1 MIIIAEFIPFS
12 EDDKLR
18 ASSVDLVAFLQSR
31 GEQLRR
37 LGHDY
42 KLIYMDSGGVHDSIM
57 IRGNHW
63 YDHKNQVG
71 GGPIKFMR
79 EFYGMSY
86 QNAMLT
92 LLSGYTDSR
101 ASPEKTQIKLAPKKE
116 PERKPFV
123 LPEANDN
130 MRRVY
135 AYLTKQRFIA
145 PDVISFFAHKGT
157 IYEDKARH
165 NVVFVGT
172 DENGIPKQAHARS
185 TLSFGSTFRITVEGS
200 DTKYSFAH
208 FGKNDTL
215 YVFEAP
221 IDMLSYITLH
231 PQDWQDSSYIA
242 MNGVYESAVLNAL
255 ETHPQLDSIVL
266 CTDNDEGGIDAADR
280 LRDILFESGYE
291 SIFRECSQYK
301 DWNEDLKA
309 MHGIEPLPAVPH
321 RRIEQYEMTVGEAQ
335 FRPHDM
341 YKTADIL
348 NTAMRG
354 GDYRYAAEIAM
365 SASAQL
371 SKVFAKPNDAEKMF
385 EVLQR
390 KAVAEYKAYTDKN
403 KLDSKLDN
411 LRNTVR
417 TASSALHRNT
427 ACTADEMRELA
438 KKLYDTAVL
447 AFKCQT
453 ELLLNEAPDEIITET
468 EEEQPWTEISM

>member
-1 MIIIAEFIPFS
+1 MAEFIPFS

-18 ASSVDLVAFLQSR
+18 ASSVDLVSFLQSR
-31 GEQLRR
+31 GEQLKR

-42 KLIYMDSGGVHDSIM
+42 KLIYTDGGGVHDSIM
-57 IRGNHW
+57 VRGNHW

-71 GGPIKFMR
+71 GGPVKFMR

-86 QNAMLT
+86 QDAMIS
-92 LLSGYTDSR
+92 LLGGYTNSR
-101 ASPEKTQIKLAPKKE
+101 ASHSKVPIKLAPKKE
-116 PERKPFV
+116 PERKPFK
-123 LPEANDN
+123 LPEANED
-130 MRRVY
+130 MRRAY

-145 PDVISFFAHKGT
+145 SEVISFFAHKGT
-157 IYEDKARH
+157 IYEDKAHH
-165 NVVFVGT
+165 NVVFVGM

-185 TLSFGSTFRITVEGS
+185 TLSFGNTFRITVEGS

-221 IDMLSYITLH
+221 VDMLSYITLH

-255 ETHPQLDSIVL
+255 NTHPQLDSIVL
-266 CTDNDEGGIDAADR
+266 CTDNDEGGIDAAER

-291 SIFRECSQYK
+291 NIFRECSQYK

-309 MHGIEPLPAVPH
+309 MHGIEPLPAVSH
-321 RRIEQYEMTVGEAQ
+321 RRIELYEMTVGEAL

-354 GDYRYAAEIAM
+354 GDYRYAAEIAL

-385 EVLQR
+385 ELLQR
-390 KAVAEYKAYTDKN
+390 KAVAEYKAYTDKG
-403 KLDSKLDN
+403 KLESKLDD
-411 LRNTVR
+411 LRNTVK
-417 TASSALHRNT
+417 TASSVLWKNN
-427 ACTADEMRELA
+427 ACTADEIRELA
-438 KKLYDTAVL
+438 KSLFDVADL
-447 AFKCQT
+447 AFRCRT
-453 ELLLNEAPDEIITET
+453 EQLMQEAPEENIAET
-468 EEEQPWTEISM
+468 EEELPWTEISM

>member
-1 MIIIAEFIPFS
+1 MAEFIPFS

-18 ASSVDLVAFLQSR
+18 ASSVDLVSFLQSR

-42 KLIYMDSGGVHDSIM
+42 KLIYTDGGGVHDSIM
-57 IRGNHW
+57 VRGNHW

-71 GGPIKFMR
+71 GGPVKFMR

-86 QNAMLT
+86 QDAMLS
-92 LLSGYTDSR
+92 LLGGYSDRTAPAR
-101 ASPEKTQIKLAPKKE
+101 TVIKLAPRKE
-116 PERKPFV
+116 PERKPFK
-123 LPEANDN
+123 LPEANED
-130 MRRVY
+130 MRRAY

-145 PDVISFFAHKGT
+145 PEVISFFAHKGT
-157 IYEDKARH
+157 IYEDKAHH

-208 FGKNDTL
+208 FGWNDKL

-231 PQDWQDSSYIA
+231 PQDWQDNSYIA

-266 CTDNDEGGIDAADR
+266 CTDNDEGGIEAVER
-280 LRDILFESGYE
+280 ISDILAENGFTN
-291 SIFRECSQYK
+291 IFREFSRYK

-309 MHGIEPLPAVPH
+309 MNGIESLPAVPH
-321 RRIEQYEMTVGEAQ
+321 RRIELYEMTVGEAL
-335 FRPHDM
+335 FRPHDI

-354 GDYRYAAEIAM
+354 DDYRYVAEISL

-385 EVLQR
+385 ELLQR
-390 KAVAEYKAYTDKN
+390 KAVKEYKAYTDKGKLEN
-403 KLDSKLDN
+403 KLDD
-411 LRNTVR
+411 LRNAVR
-417 TASSALHRNT
+417 TVSTVLRKNT
-427 ACTADEMRELA
+427 ACTADEIRELA
-438 KKLYDTAVL
+438 KSLYDVADL
-447 AFKCQT
+447 AFRCRT
-453 ELLLNEAPDEIITET
+453 EQLLQEAPEEIIAET

>member
-12 EDDKLR
+12 DDDKLR

-42 KLIYMDSGGVHDSIM
+42 KLIYTDSGGVHDSIM
-57 IRGNHW
+57 VRGNHW

-79 EFYGMSY
+79 EFYGMTY
-86 QNAMLT
+86 QDAMIS
-92 LLSGYTDSR
+92 LLSGYTGSR
-101 ASPEKTQIKLAPKKE
+101 ASAEKTQIKLALKKE

-130 MRRVY
+130 MRRAY

-145 PDVISFFAHKGT
+145 PEVISFFAHKGT
-157 IYEDKARH
+157 IYEDKAHH

-185 TLSFGSTFRITVEGS
+185 TLSFGSTFRITIEGS

-208 FGKNDTL
+208 FGWNDKL

-221 IDMLSYITLH
+221 IDMLSYITMH

-242 MNGVYESAVLNAL
+242 MNGVYENAVLNAL

-266 CTDNDEGGIDAADR
+266 CTDNDEGGIEAVER
-280 LRDILFESGYE
+280 ISDILAENGFTN
-291 SIFRECSQYK
+291 IFRECSQYK

-309 MHGIEPLPAVPH
+309 MNGIEPLPAVPH
-321 RRIEQYEMTVGEAQ
+321 RRLELYEMTVGEAQ
-335 FRPHDM
+335 FRPHDI
-341 YKTADIL
+341 YKTAGIL

-354 GDYRYAAEIAM
+354 GDYRYVAEIAL

-371 SKVFAKPNDAEKMF
+371 SKVFAKPNDSEKMF
-385 EVLQR
+385 GILQR
-390 KAVAEYKAYTDKN
+390 KAVSEYKAYTDKG
-403 KLDSKLDN
+403 KLISRLDD
-411 LRNTVR
+411 LRNAVR
-417 TASSALHRNT
+417 EVSAELRKKT
-427 ACTADEMRELA
+427 ACTTDEMRELA
-438 KKLYDTAVL
+438 KKLYVVADR
-447 AFKCQT
+447 AFRCRT
-453 ELLLNEAPDEIITET
+453 EQLMQETPAEELTET
-468 EEEQPWTEISM
+468 EEEQAWMKISM

>member
-12 EDDKLR
+12 DDDKLR

-31 GEQLRR
+31 GEQLKR

-42 KLIYMDSGGVHDSIM
+42 KLIYMDSDGVHDSIM
-57 IRGNHW
+57 VRGNHW

-79 EFYGMSY
+79 EFYGMTY
-86 QNAMLT
+86 QDAMIS
-92 LLSGYTDSR
+92 LLGGYSNRTAPAR
-101 ASPEKTQIKLAPKKE
+101 TAIKLAPKKE

-130 MRRVY
+130 MHRAY

-145 PDVISFFAHKGT
+145 PEVISFFAHKGA
-157 IYEDKARH
+157 IYEDKAHH

-208 FGKNDTL
+208 FGKNYTL
-215 YVFEAP
+215 YAFEAP

-242 MNGVYESAVLNAL
+242 MNGVYENAVLNAL
-255 ETHPQLDSIVL
+255 KTHPQLDSIVL
-266 CTDNDEGGIDAADR
+266 CTDNDEGGIEAVER
-280 LRDILFESGYE
+280 ISDILAENGFTN
-291 SIFRECSQYK
+291 IFRECSQYK

-309 MHGIEPLPAVPH
+309 MNGIEPLPAVPH
-321 RRIEQYEMTVGEAQ
+321 RRLELYEMTVGEAQ
-335 FRPHDM
+335 FRPHDI
-341 YKTADIL
+341 YKTAGIL

-354 GDYRYAAEIAM
+354 GDYRYAAEIAL

-385 EVLQR
+385 GVLQR
-390 KAVAEYKAYTDKN
+390 KAVSEYKAYTDKGKLN
-403 KLDSKLDN
+403 TKLDDLQQAIRDVSAE
-411 LRNTVR
+411 LRNT
-417 TASSALHRNT
+417 T
-427 ACTADEMRELA
+427 ACTTDRIRELA

>member
-1 MIIIAEFIPFS
+1 MAEFIPFS
-12 EDDKLR
+12 DDDKLR

-31 GEQLRR
+31 GEQLKR

-42 KLIYMDSGGVHDSIM
+42 KLIYTDGGGVHDSIM
-57 IRGNHW
+57 VRGNHW

-71 GGPIKFMR
+71 GGPIKFLR

-86 QNAMLT
+86 QDAMLT
-92 LLSGYTDSR
+92 LLGGYTDSR
-101 ASPEKTQIKLAPKKE
+101 ASPEKPQIKLAPKKE
-116 PERKPFV
+116 PERRPFV

-130 MRRVY
+130 MRRAY

-145 PDVISFFAHKGT
+145 PEVISFFAHKGA
-157 IYEDKARH
+157 IYEDKAHH
-165 NVVFVGT
+165 NVIFVGM
-172 DENGIPKQAHARS
+172 DENGVPKQAHARS
-185 TLSFGSTFRITVEGS
+185 TLSFGNTFRITIEGS

-208 FGKNDTL
+208 FGENDKL

-221 IDMLSYITLH
+221 IDMLSYITMH
-231 PQDWQDSSYIA
+231 PQNWQDSSYIA

-280 LRDILFESGYE
+280 LRDILAENGFTNVS
-291 SIFRECSQYK
+291 REYPINK
-301 DWNEDLKA
+301 DFNEDLKA
-309 MHGIEPLPAVPH
+309 MNGIEPLPAVPH
-321 RRIEQYEMTVGEAQ
+321 RRLELYEMTVGEAQ
-335 FRPHDM
+335 FRPHDI
-341 YKTADIL
+341 YKTAGIL

-354 GDYRYAAEIAM
+354 GDYRYAAEIAL
-365 SASAQL
+365 SAFAQL

-385 EVLQR
+385 EILQR
-390 KAVAEYKAYTDKN
+390 KAVMEYKAYTDKGKPEN
-403 KLDSKLDN
+403 KLDDLQRAIRDVSAE
-411 LRNTVR
+411 LRNT
-417 TASSALHRNT
+417 T
-427 ACTADEMRELA
+427 ACTTDGIRELA

-453 ELLLNEAPDEIITET
+453 DLLLNEAPDEIITET

>member
-1 MIIIAEFIPFS
+1 MAEFIPFS
-12 EDDKLR
+12 DDDKLR

-31 GEQLRR
+31 GEQLKR

-42 KLIYMDSGGVHDSIM
+42 KLIYTDSGGVHDSIM
-57 IRGNHW
+57 VRGNHW

-71 GGPIKFMR
+71 GGPIKFLR

-92 LLSGYTDSR
+92 LLGGYTDSR
-101 ASPEKTQIKLAPKKE
+101 ASPEKPQIKLAPKKE

-130 MRRVY
+130 MRRAY

-145 PDVISFFAHKGT
+145 PEVISFFAHKGA
-157 IYEDKARH
+157 IYEDKAHH
-165 NVVFVGT
+165 NVIFVGM
-172 DENGIPKQAHARS
+172 DENGVPKQAHARS
-185 TLSFGSTFRITVEGS
+185 TLSFGNTFRITIEGS

-208 FGKNDTL
+208 FGKKDTL

-231 PQDWQDSSYIA
+231 PQDWQDNSYIA

-255 ETHPQLDSIVL
+255 KTHPQLDSIVL
-266 CTDNDEGGIDAADR
+266 CTDNDEGGIEAVER
-280 LRDILFESGYE
+280 ISDILAENGFTN
-291 SIFRECSQYK
+291 IFRECSQYK

-309 MHGIEPLPAVPH
+309 MNGIEPLPAVSH
-321 RRIEQYEMTVGEAQ
+321 RRIEQYEMTVGEAL

-354 GDYRYAAEIAM
+354 GDYRYAAEIAL

-371 SKVFAKPNDAEKMF
+371 SKVFANPNDAEKMF
-385 EVLQR
+385 ELLQR
-390 KAVAEYKAYTDKN
+390 KAVAEYKAYTDKGKLEN
-403 KLDSKLDN
+403 KVDDLRIAIRDISKE
-411 LRNTVR
+411 LRD
-417 TASSALHRNT
+417 NT
-427 ACTADEMRELA
+427 ACTAEEMRELA
-438 KKLYDTAVL
+438 KKLFDVAVI

-453 ELLLNEAPDEIITET
+453 ELLLQEAPDENMIET
-468 EEEQPWTEISM
+468 EEQSWTEISM

>member
-1 MIIIAEFIPFS
+1 MAEFIPFS

-42 KLIYMDSGGVHDSIM
+42 KLIYTDSGGVHDSIM
-57 IRGNHW
+57 VRGNHW
-63 YDHKNQVG
+63 YDHKNQIG
-71 GGPIKFMR
+71 GGPVKFMR
-79 EFYGMSY
+79 EFYGMTY
-86 QNAMLT
+86 QDAMIS
-92 LLSGYTDSR
+92 LLGGYNR
-101 ASPEKTQIKLAPKKE
+101 AAPAKNPIKLAPKKE

-123 LPEANDN
+123 LPEVNDN
-130 MRRVY
+130 MRRAY

-145 PDVISFFAHKGT
+145 PEVISFFAHKGT
-157 IYEDKARH
+157 IYEDKAHH

-185 TLSFGSTFRITVEGS
+185 TLSFGNTFRITVEGS

-255 ETHPQLDSIVL
+255 ETHPQLDRIVI

-280 LRDILFESGYE
+280 LRDILAENGFTNV
-291 SIFRECSQYK
+291 FRECSQYK

-309 MHGIEPLPAVPH
+309 MNGIEPLPAVPH
-321 RRIEQYEMTVGEAQ
+321 RRIELYEMTVGEAL
-335 FRPHDM
+335 FRPHDI

-354 GDYRYAAEIAM
+354 DDFRYAAEIAL

-385 EVLQR
+385 GILQR
-390 KAVAEYKAYTDKN
+390 KAVTEYKAYTDKG
-403 KLDSKLDN
+403 KLDSKVDD
-411 LRNTVR
+411 LRIAIR
-417 TASSALHRNT
+417 DISKELRDNT
-427 ACTADEMRELA
+427 ACTKGEMRELA
-438 KKLYDTAVL
+438 KSLFDVAVTA
-447 AFKCQT
+447 FRCQT
-453 ELLLNEAPDEIITET
+453 ELLLQESPDENMIET
-468 EEEQPWTEISM
+468 EEQSWTEISM

>member
-1 MIIIAEFIPFS
+1 MAEFIPFS

-42 KLIYMDSGGVHDSIM
+42 KLIYTDGGGVHDSIM
-57 IRGNHW
+57 VRGNHW

-71 GGPIKFMR
+71 GGPVKFMR

-86 QNAMLT
+86 QDAMIS
-92 LLSGYTDSR
+92 LLGGYSNRTAPVR
-101 ASPEKTQIKLAPKKE
+101 TVIKLAPKKE
-116 PERKPFV
+116 PERKPFK
-123 LPEANDN
+123 LPEANED
-130 MRRVY
+130 MRRAY

-145 PDVISFFAHKGT
+145 PEVISFFAHKGT
-157 IYEDKARH
+157 IYEDQAHH

-200 DTKYSFAH
+200 DTRYSFSH

-221 IDMLSYITLH
+221 IDMLSYISLH
-231 PQDWQDSSYIA
+231 PQNWQDSSYIA
-242 MNGVYESAVLNAL
+242 MNGVYENAVLNAL

-266 CTDNDEGGIDAADR
+266 CTDNDEGGIDAAER
-280 LRDILFESGYE
+280 LRNILFESGYE
-291 SIFRECSQYK
+291 NIFRECSQYK

-309 MHGIEPLPAVPH
+309 MNGIEPLPAVPH
-321 RRIEQYEMTVGEAQ
+321 RRIELYDMLVGEAQ
-335 FRPHDM
+335 FHPHDM

-354 GDYRYAAEIAM
+354 GDYRYAAEIAL

-385 EVLQR
+385 ELLQR
-390 KAVAEYKAYTDKN
+390 KAVKEYKAYTDKAKLEN
-403 KLDSKLDN
+403 KVGDLGNAIRVLSAE
-411 LRNTVR
+411 LR
-417 TASSALHRNT
+417 RNT
-427 ACTADEMRELA
+427 ACTAEEMRELA
-438 KKLYDTAVL
+438 KSLFDVADL
-447 AFKCQT
+447 AFRCRT
-453 ELLLNEAPDEIITET
+453 EQLMQEAPEENITET

>member
-1 MIIIAEFIPFS
+1 MAEFIPFS

-18 ASSVDLVAFLQSR
+18 ASSVDLVSFLQSR

-42 KLIYMDSGGVHDSIM
+42 KLIYTDGGGVHDSIM
-57 IRGNHW
+57 VRGNHW
-63 YDHKNQVG
+63 YDHKNQIG
-71 GGPIKFMR
+71 GGPVKFMR

-86 QNAMLT
+86 QDAMIS
-92 LLSGYTDSR
+92 LLGGYNNRTTPAR
-101 ASPEKTQIKLAPKKE
+101 TVIKLAPKKE
-116 PERKPFV
+116 PERKPFK
-123 LPEANDN
+123 LPEANED
-130 MRRVY
+130 MRRAY

-145 PDVISFFAHKGT
+145 PEVISFFAHKGT
-157 IYEDKARH
+157 IYEDKAHH
-165 NVVFVGT
+165 NVVFVGM

-185 TLSFGSTFRITVEGS
+185 TLSFGNTFRITVEGS

-231 PQDWQDSSYIA
+231 PQGWQDSSYIA

-266 CTDNDEGGIDAADR
+266 CTDNDEGGIDGAQR
-280 LRDILFESGYE
+280 LCDILAENGFTEIS
-291 SIFRECSQYK
+291 REYPISK
-301 DWNEDLKA
+301 DFNEDLKA
-309 MHGIEPLPAVPH
+309 MNGIEPLPAVPH
-321 RRIEQYEMTVGEAQ
+321 RRIELYNMLVGETQ
-335 FRPHDM
+335 FRSHDM

-354 GDYRYAAEIAM
+354 GDYRYASEIAL
-365 SASAQL
+365 SASALL

-390 KAVAEYKAYTDKN
+390 KAVTGYKAYTDKG
-403 KLDSKLDN
+403 KLDSKLDD
-411 LRNTVR
+411 LRNAVR
-417 TASSALHRNT
+417 TVSAELRKNT
-427 ACTADEMRELA
+427 ACTADEMKELA
-438 KKLYDTAVL
+438 KSLFDVADL
-447 AFKCQT
+447 AFRCRT
-453 ELLLNEAPDEIITET
+453 EQLMQESPDENITET
-468 EEEQPWTEISM
+468 EEEQPWTAISM

>member
-1 MIIIAEFIPFS
+1 MILLAEFIPFS

-18 ASSVDLVAFLQSR
+18 ASSVDLVSFLQSR
-31 GEQLRR
+31 GEQLKR

-42 KLIYMDSGGVHDSIM
+42 KLIYTDGGGVHDSIM
-57 IRGNHW
+57 VRGNHW

-71 GGPIKFMR
+71 GGPVKFMR
-79 EFYGMSY
+79 EFYGMTY
-86 QNAMLT
+86 QDAMLS
-92 LLSGYTDSR
+92 LLGGYSDRTAPAR
-101 ASPEKTQIKLAPKKE
+101 TVIKLAPRKE

-123 LPEANDN
+123 LPEANED
-130 MRRVY
+130 MRRAY

-145 PDVISFFAHKGT
+145 PEIISFFAHKGT
-157 IYEDKARH
+157 IYEDKAHH
-165 NVVFVGT
+165 NVVFVGM

-185 TLSFGSTFRITVEGS
+185 TLSFGNAFRITVEGS

-208 FGKNDTL
+208 FGKNDNL

-231 PQDWQDSSYIA
+231 PQNWQDSSYIA

-255 ETHPQLDSIVL
+255 ESHPQLDSIVL
-266 CTDNDEGGIDAADR
+266 CTDNDEGGIDAAER

-291 SIFRECSQYK
+291 NIFRECSQYK

-309 MHGIEPLPAVPH
+309 MHGIEPLPAVSH
-321 RRIEQYEMTVGEAQ
+321 RRIELYEMTVGEAL

-354 GDYRYAAEIAM
+354 GDYRYAAEIAL

-371 SKVFAKPNDAEKMF
+371 SKVFAEPKDAEKLF
-385 EVLQR
+385 ALLQR
-390 KAVAEYKAYTDKN
+390 KAVREYKAYADKSRLN
-403 KLDSKLDN
+403 AKLDELCGAVRELSSE
-411 LRNTVR
+411 LR
-417 TASSALHRNT
+417 RNT
-427 ACTADEMRELA
+427 ACTAEEMRELA
-438 KKLYDTAVL
+438 KRLFDVADI
-447 AFKCQT
+447 AFKCRT
-453 ELLLNEAPDEIITET
+453 EQLMQEAPEENIAET

>member
-1 MIIIAEFIPFS
+1 MAEFIPFT

-18 ASSVDLVAFLQSR
+18 ASSVDLVLFLQSR
-31 GEQLRR
+31 GEQLKR

-42 KLIYMDSGGVHDSIM
+42 KLIYTDSGGVHDSIM
-57 IRGNHW
+57 VRGNHW

-92 LLSGYTDSR
+92 LLGGYSNRTAPAR
-101 ASPEKTQIKLAPKKE
+101 TAIKLAPKKE

-130 MRRVY
+130 MRRAY

-145 PDVISFFAHKGT
+145 PEVISFFAHKGA
-157 IYEDKARH
+157 IYEDKAHH
-165 NVVFVGT
+165 NVIFVGM
-172 DENGIPKQAHARS
+172 DENGVPKQAHARS
-185 TLSFGSTFRITVEGS
+185 TLSFGNTFRITIEGS

-208 FGKNDTL
+208 FDENDKL

-221 IDMLSYITLH
+221 IDMLSYITMH
-231 PQDWQDSSYIA
+231 PQNWQDSSYIA
-242 MNGVYESAVLNAL
+242 MNGVYENAVLNAL

-266 CTDNDEGGIDAADR
+266 CTDNDEGGIDGAQR
-280 LRDILFESGYE
+280 LCDILAENGFTDIS
-291 SIFRECSQYK
+291 REYPINK
-301 DWNEDLKA
+301 DWNEDLKS
-309 MHGIEPLPAVPH
+309 MNGIEPLPAVPH

-403 KLDSKLDN
+403 KLDSKLDD

>member
-1 MIIIAEFIPFS
+1 MAEFIPFT

-18 ASSVDLVAFLQSR
+18 ASSVDLVSFLQSR
-31 GEQLRR
+31 GEQLKR

-42 KLIYMDSGGVHDSIM
+42 KLIYTDSGGVHDSIM
-57 IRGNHW
+57 VRGNHW

-92 LLSGYTDSR
+92 LLGGYSNRTAPAR
-101 ASPEKTQIKLAPKKE
+101 TAIKLAPKKE

-130 MRRVY
+130 MRRAY

-145 PDVISFFAHKGT
+145 PEAISFFAHKGT
-157 IYEDKARH
+157 IYEDKAHH
-165 NVVFVGT
+165 NVVFVGM

-185 TLSFGSTFRITVEGS
+185 TLSFGNTFRITVEGS

-231 PQDWQDSSYIA
+231 PQGWQDSSYIA

-309 MHGIEPLPAVPH
+309 MHRIEPLPAVPH

-335 FRPHDM
+335 FRPHDI

-354 GDYRYAAEIAM
+354 GDYRNAAEIAM

-385 EVLQR
+385 ELLQR
-390 KAVAEYKAYTDKN
+390 KAVAEYKAYTDKG
-403 KLDSKLDN
+403 KLESKLDD
-411 LRNTVR
+411 LRNTVK
-417 TASSALHRNT
+417 TASSVLRKNN
-427 ACTADEMRELA
+427 ACTADEIRELA
-438 KKLYDTAVL
+438 KSLFDVADL
-447 AFKCQT
+447 AFRCRT
-453 ELLLNEAPDEIITET
+453 EQLMQEAPEENIAET

>member
-1 MIIIAEFIPFS
+1 MAEFIPFS
-12 EDDKLR
+12 DDDKLR

-31 GEQLRR
+31 GEQLKR

-42 KLIYMDSGGVHDSIM
+42 KLIYTDSGGVHDSIM
-57 IRGNHW
+57 VRGNHW

-71 GGPIKFMR
+71 GGPVKFLR

-92 LLSGYTDSR
+92 LLGGYTDSR
-101 ASPEKTQIKLAPKKE
+101 ASPEKPQIKLAPKKE

-130 MRRVY
+130 MRRAY

-145 PDVISFFAHKGT
+145 PEVISFFAHKGT
-157 IYEDKARH
+157 IYEDKAHH

-221 IDMLSYITLH
+221 VDMLSYITLH

-242 MNGVYESAVLNAL
+242 MNGVYENAVLNAL

-266 CTDNDEGGIDAADR
+266 CTDNDEGGIEAVER
-280 LRDILFESGYE
+280 ISDILAENGFIN
-291 SIFRECSQYK
+291 IFRECSQYK

-309 MHGIEPLPAVPH
+309 MNGIEPLPAVPH
-321 RRIEQYEMTVGEAQ
+321 RRLELYEMVVDEAQ
-335 FRPHDM
+335 FRPHDICR
-341 YKTADIL
+341 TADIL
-348 NTAMRG
+348 QTTV
-354 GDYRYAAEIAM
+354 
-365 SASAQL
+365 S
-371 SKVFAKPNDAEKMF
+371 
-385 EVLQR
+385 QR
-390 KAVAEYKAYTDKN
+390 
-403 KLDSKLDN
+403 
-411 LRNTVR
+411 
-417 TASSALHRNT
+417 
-427 ACTADEMRELA
+427 
-438 KKLYDTAVL
+438 
-447 AFKCQT
+447 
-453 ELLLNEAPDEIITET
+453 
-468 EEEQPWTEISM
+468 

>member
-1 MIIIAEFIPFS
+1 MILLAEFIPFS

-42 KLIYMDSGGVHDSIM
+42 KLIYTDSGGVHDSIM
-57 IRGNHW
+57 VRGNHW
-63 YDHKNQVG
+63 YDHKNQIG
-71 GGPIKFMR
+71 GGPVKFMR
-79 EFYGMSY
+79 EFYGMTY
-86 QNAMLT
+86 QDAMIS
-92 LLSGYTDSR
+92 LLGGYNR
-101 ASPEKTQIKLAPKKE
+101 AAPAKNPIKLAPKKE

-123 LPEANDN
+123 LPEVNDN
-130 MRRVY
+130 MRRAY

-145 PDVISFFAHKGT
+145 PEVISFFAHKGT
-157 IYEDKARH
+157 IYEDKAHH

-185 TLSFGSTFRITVEGS
+185 TLSFGNTFRITVEGS

-255 ETHPQLDSIVL
+255 ETHPQLDRIVI

-280 LRDILFESGYE
+280 LRDILAENGFTNV
-291 SIFRECSQYK
+291 FRECSQYK

-309 MHGIEPLPAVPH
+309 MNGIEPLPAVPH
-321 RRIEQYEMTVGEAQ
+321 RRIELYEMTVGEAL
-335 FRPHDM
+335 FRPHDI

-354 GDYRYAAEIAM
+354 DDFRYAAEIAL

-385 EVLQR
+385 GILQR
-390 KAVAEYKAYTDKN
+390 KAVTEYKAYTDKG
-403 KLDSKLDN
+403 KLDSKVDD
-411 LRNTVR
+411 LRIAIR
-417 TASSALHRNT
+417 DISKELRDNT
-427 ACTADEMRELA
+427 ACTKGEMRELA
-438 KKLYDTAVL
+438 KSLFDVAVTA
-447 AFKCQT
+447 FRCQT
-453 ELLLNEAPDEIITET
+453 ELLLQESPDENMIET
-468 EEEQPWTEISM
+468 EEQSWTEISM

>member
-12 EDDKLR
+12 DDDKLR

-42 KLIYMDSGGVHDSIM
+42 KLIYTDGYGVHDSIM
-57 IRGNHW
+57 VRGNHW

-79 EFYGMSY
+79 EFYGMTY
-86 QNAMLT
+86 QDAMIS
-92 LLSGYTDSR
+92 LLGGYSNRTAPAR
-101 ASPEKTQIKLAPKKE
+101 TAIKLAPKKE

-130 MRRVY
+130 MRRAY

-145 PDVISFFAHKGT
+145 PEVISFFAHKGT
-157 IYEDKARH
+157 IYEDKTHH
-165 NVVFVGT
+165 NLVFVGT
-172 DENGIPKQAHARS
+172 DENGVSRQAHARS
-185 TLSFGSTFRITVEGS
+185 TLSFGNTFRITIEGS

-208 FGKNDTL
+208 FGKNDNL

-221 IDMLSYITLH
+221 IDMLSYITMH
-231 PQDWQDSSYIA
+231 PQNWQDSSYIA

-266 CTDNDEGGIDAADR
+266 CTDNDEGGIEAVER
-280 LRDILFESGYE
+280 ISDILAENGFTN
-291 SIFRECSQYK
+291 IFRECSQYK

-309 MHGIEPLPAVPH
+309 MNGIEPLPAVPH
-321 RRIEQYEMTVGEAQ
+321 RRLDLYEMTVGEAQ
-335 FRPHDM
+335 FRPHDI
-341 YKTADIL
+341 YKTASIL
-348 NTAMRG
+348 NTAMRV
-354 GDYRYAAEIAM
+354 GDYRYVAEIAL
-365 SASAQL
+365 SASAHL
-371 SKVFAKPNDAEKMF
+371 SKVFAKPNDSEKMF
-385 EVLQR
+385 GVLQR
-390 KAVAEYKAYTDKN
+390 KAVSEYKAYTDKG
-403 KLDSKLDN
+403 KLDSKLDD

-453 ELLLNEAPDEIITET
+453 ELLLNEAPGEIITET